1 MTASKT
7 MKIESI
13 KLKNFEIM
21 SPENILKTLEENRDT
36 ILSFG
41 VRQIGVFGSYV
52 RREQTESSDLDLLV
66 DFNGLKE

>member
-1 MTASKT
+1 

>member
-1 MTASKT
+1 LTASKT